1 MGDVTAEFR
10 DLFDE
15 RGAGVA
21 ELLVGH
27 DEDRF
32 DARLEVAVHQR
43 HVEFEFEIGKRAE
56 AADDGD
62 GILRDG
68 ELDEQV
74 GERGDADVGQVRDV
88 GLDELHAL
96 GGGKEGAFA
105 RVFGDRNRDTVEE
118 LGGASEHVEVPVG
131 DGVERARVKAVAHDV
146 GGGKGNV
153 RDVAMRFFAAGDVER
168 SWSGPRRC
176 RTCAVTRR
184 GRVSP
189 PYNGG
194 AAGVSAIAIGAD
206 WRVVGRSSLR
216 MNLPNILT
224 FSRLP
229 AMFAIVALMYAEFQW
244 AATLAFWLFI
254 AAALTDWLDGKVAR
268 ESGQVSN
275 FGRFMDAVIDKVM
288 VLGVM
293 IALVNGNYFMG
304 HQIEAMIALLCILC
318 REFVVSGLRMAAA
331 AKGIVVE
338 ADAGGKLKTFIQLN
352 AIGWLLGSR
361 MFGRDFAEL
370 FQGEEAWWVVSVN
383 WIGIGLYALSAVL
396 TITSGATYFRRHGHV
411 VMS

>member
-1 MGDVTAEFR
+1 MD
-10 DLFDE
+10 
-15 RGAGVA
+15 
-21 ELLVGH
+21 
-27 DEDRF
+27 
-32 DARLEVAVHQR
+32 
-43 HVEFEFEIGKRAE
+43 
-56 AADDGD
+56 
-62 GILRDG
+62 
-68 ELDEQV
+68 
-74 GERGDADVGQVRDV
+74 
-88 GLDELHAL
+88 
-96 GGGKEGAFA
+96 
-105 RVFGDRNRDTVEE
+105 
-118 LGGASEHVEVPVG
+118 
-131 DGVERARVKAVAHDV
+131 
-146 GGGKGNV
+146 
-153 RDVAMRFFAAGDVER
+153 
-168 SWSGPRRC
+168 
-176 RTCAVTRR
+176 
-184 GRVSP
+184 
-189 PYNGG
+189 
-194 AAGVSAIAIGAD
+194 
-206 WRVVGRSSLR
+206 
-216 MNLPNILT
+216 LPNILT

>member
-1 MGDVTAEFR
+1 
-10 DLFDE
+10 
-15 RGAGVA
+15 
-21 ELLVGH
+21 
-27 DEDRF
+27 
-32 DARLEVAVHQR
+32 
-43 HVEFEFEIGKRAE
+43 
-56 AADDGD
+56 
-62 GILRDG
+62 
-68 ELDEQV
+68 
-74 GERGDADVGQVRDV
+74 
-88 GLDELHAL
+88 
-96 GGGKEGAFA
+96 
-105 RVFGDRNRDTVEE
+105 
-118 LGGASEHVEVPVG
+118 
-131 DGVERARVKAVAHDV
+131 
-146 GGGKGNV
+146 
-153 RDVAMRFFAAGDVER
+153 
-168 SWSGPRRC
+168 
-176 RTCAVTRR
+176 
-184 GRVSP
+184 
-189 PYNGG
+189 
-194 AAGVSAIAIGAD
+194 
-206 WRVVGRSSLR
+206 
-216 MNLPNILT
+216 MNLPNVLT

-268 ESGQVSN
+268 QSGQVSN

-352 AIGWLLGSR
+352 AIGWLLGAR
-361 MFGRDFAEL
+361 MFERDFGEL
-370 FQGEEAWWVVSVN
+370 FKHDEAWWVVSVN
-383 WIGIGLYALSAVL
+383 WIGIGLYGLSAVL